1 MEDFSAHLL
10 IGQDF
15 WAVYASWEQ
24 SPTNDCQKVV
34 DKYPSS
40 LTTYLR

>member
-34 DKYPSS
+34 DNTLVPSQ
-40 LTTYLR
+40 LI